1 MLEPNAVYM
10 YALAAPRTKSTRRK
24 PKATADSQKLVAAS
38 TQAETAAPTATTS
51 SSSSPSRSPS
61 PRLASRARPAQLNP
75 PSRAASGTWLQLQA
89 APSRPPLAYLGSIM
103 ECLTASFARNVGK
116 EYNFVCSTKLGS
128 ENQWV
133 SRRICCYV
141 PSSTTSSQRHKFTT
155 TAYPISPNTG
165 RRSRWRSFAASLNL
179 EDGPAPSDSTSSS
192 PEQAT
197 EVDRTTDG
205 DASEDLLS
213 RKLGPNEL
221 KSLLADSERNKLL
234 RRLSEANQYNRF
246 LKRQLQIKDDAVVK
260 FKSELA
266 VLELELQ
273 ALVGLA
279 TEIANFDVPLG
290 SRKINGKYIQSHLL
304 SRLEAIHDKVMEQIK
319 DVDSLKPQEI
329 SVYWVGMA
337 ENVQIMGSFDGWSQ
351 GETMSMEYSGD
362 YGRFSA
368 TLKLRP
374 GRYEIKFLVDGEWR
388 LSPEYPVAGEGLTQ
402 NNILI
407 VE

>member
-1 MLEPNAVYM
+1 MPNPNAVCLLSLTPRPHPP
-10 YALAAPRTKSTRRK
+10 ASPLLAQIRRGES
-24 PKATADSQKLVAAS
+24 DSRQPKLVAAS
-38 TQAETAAPTATTS
+38 PA
-51 SSSSPSRSPS
+51 SRDGRADGHHELFLAPS
-61 PRLASRARPAQLNP
+61 PRPASRARPTQLNP

-89 APSRPPLAYLGSIM
+89 APSPCISRTIRGRYLQGNIM
-103 ECLTASFARNVGK
+103 ECLTTSFARNVGK
-116 EYNFVCSTKLGS
+116 EYNFVCSSKLVS

-141 PSSTTSSQRHKFTT
+141 PSSTTSGQRHKFTT
-155 TAYPISPNTG
+155 MAYPISPNTG
-165 RRSRWRSFAASLNL
+165 RRSRWRSFAESLNL

-197 EVDRTTDG
+197 EVDRNTDG

-213 RKLGPNEL
+213 RKLGSNEL
-221 KSLLADSERNKLL
+221 KSLLADSERSKLL

-279 TEIANFDVPLG
+279 AEIANFDVPLG

-304 SRLEAIHDKVMEQIK
+304 SRLEAIHDKVMEQTK
-319 DVDSLKPQEI
+319 DVNSLKPQEI

-337 ENVQIMGSFDGWSQ
+337 E

>member
-1 MLEPNAVYM
+1 M
-10 YALAAPRTKSTRRK
+10 
-24 PKATADSQKLVAAS
+24 
-38 TQAETAAPTATTS
+38 
-51 SSSSPSRSPS
+51 SP
-61 PRLASRARPAQLNP
+61 
-75 PSRAASGTWLQLQA
+75 
-89 APSRPPLAYLGSIM
+89 I
-103 ECLTASFARNVGK
+103 
-116 EYNFVCSTKLGS
+116 
-128 ENQWV
+128 
-133 SRRICCYV
+133 I
-141 PSSTTSSQRHKFTT
+141 
-155 TAYPISPNTG
+155 G

-179 EDGPAPSDSTSSS
+179 EDGPTPSDYS
-192 PEQAT
+192 PEQ
-197 EVDRTTDG
+197 TTDG
-205 DASEDLLS
+205 DASENLLS
-213 RKLGPNEL
+213 QKLSSDEL
-221 KSLLADSERNKLL
+221 KSLLADSERRKLL
-234 RRLSEANQYNRF
+234 KRLSEANQYNRF
-246 LKRQLQIKDDAVVK
+246 LKRQLQLKDDAVVK

-266 VLELELQ
+266 SLELELQ

-279 TEIANFDVPLG
+279 EEIANFDVPLG

-304 SRLEAIHDKVMEQIK
+304 TRLEAVHGKVMEQIK

-388 LSPEYPVAGEGLTQ
+388 LSPEYPMAGEGLTQ
-402 NNILI
+402 NNILV

>member
-1 MLEPNAVYM
+1 
-10 YALAAPRTKSTRRK
+10 
-24 PKATADSQKLVAAS
+24 
-38 TQAETAAPTATTS
+38 
-51 SSSSPSRSPS
+51 
-61 PRLASRARPAQLNP
+61 
-75 PSRAASGTWLQLQA
+75 
-89 APSRPPLAYLGSIM
+89 M
-103 ECLTASFARNVGK
+103 ECLTTSFARNVGK
-116 EYNFVCSTKLGS
+116 EYNFVCSSKLVS
-128 ENQWV
+128 ESQWV
-133 SRRICCYV
+133 PKRICCHV
-141 PSSTTSSQRHKFTT
+141 PSSTTSGQRHKCTAM
-155 TAYPISPNTG
+155 AYPSPNIG

-192 PEQAT
+192 SEQT
-197 EVDRTTDG
+197 TGVDGTANV

-213 RKLGPNEL
+213 KRLSSDEL
-221 KSLLADSERNKLL
+221 KSLLADSERSKLL

-260 FKSELA
+260 FNSELA

-279 TEIANFDVPLG
+279 EEIANFDVPLG

-304 SRLEAIHDKVMEQIK
+304 SRLEAIHGKVMEQIK

-388 LSPEYPVAGEGLTQ
+388 LSPEYPIAGEGMMQ
-402 NNILI
+402 NNILV

>member
-1 MLEPNAVYM
+1 
-10 YALAAPRTKSTRRK
+10 
-24 PKATADSQKLVAAS
+24 
-38 TQAETAAPTATTS
+38 
-51 SSSSPSRSPS
+51 
-61 PRLASRARPAQLNP
+61 
-75 PSRAASGTWLQLQA
+75 
-89 APSRPPLAYLGSIM
+89 M

-116 EYNFVCSTKLGS
+116 EHNFVCSSKLGS

-133 SRRICCYV
+133 PRRICCYV
-141 PSSTTSSQRHKFTT
+141 PSSTNSSHEHKFTT
-155 TAYPISPNTG
+155 TTYPMSPIIG
-165 RRSRWRSFAASLNL
+165 RRRRSRWRSFAASLNL
-179 EDGPAPSDSTSSS
+179 EDGPTPSDYSS
-192 PEQAT
+192 EQ
-197 EVDRTTDG
+197 TTDG
-205 DASEDLLS
+205 DASENLLS
-213 RKLGPNEL
+213 QKLSSDEL
-221 KSLLADSERNKLL
+221 KSLLADSERSKLL

-246 LKRQLQIKDDAVVK
+246 LKRQLQLKDDTVVK

-266 VLELELQ
+266 SLELELQ

-279 TEIANFDVPLG
+279 EEIANFDVPLG

-304 SRLEAIHDKVMEQIK
+304 ARLEAVHGKVMEQIK

-388 LSPEYPVAGEGLTQ
+388 LSPEYPMDGEGMTQ
-402 NNILI
+402 NNILV

>member
-1 MLEPNAVYM
+1 MDCL
-10 YALAAPRTKSTRRK
+10 
-24 PKATADSQKLVAAS
+24 
-38 TQAETAAPTATTS
+38 TTS
-51 SSSSPSRSPS
+51 F
-61 PRLASRARPAQLNP
+61 
-75 PSRAASGTWLQLQA
+75 T
-89 APSRPPLAYLGSIM
+89 
-103 ECLTASFARNVGK
+103 RNVGAESNLRCQSK
-116 EYNFVCSTKLGS
+116 SVS
-128 ENQWV
+128 ENRCGT
-133 SRRICCYV
+133 RRFLCYF
-141 PSSTTSSQRHKFTT
+141 PSSTDSSQRLKFTT
-155 TAYPISPNTG
+155 MAYPMSPLVG

-192 PEQAT
+192 SEQT
-197 EVDRTTDG
+197 SDVHGTISG
-205 DASEDLLS
+205 DASENLLS
-213 RKLGPNEL
+213 RKLNSDEL
-221 KSLLADSERNKLL
+221 KSLLADSERSKIL

-246 LKRQLQIKDDAVVK
+246 LKRQLQIKDDAIVK

-279 TEIANFDVPLG
+279 EEIANFDVPSG

-304 SRLEAIHDKVMEQIK
+304 TRLEAIHDKVMEQIK

-351 GETMSMEYSGD
+351 GEAMSMEYSGD
-362 YGRFSA
+362 YARFSA

-388 LSPEYPVAGEGLTQ
+388 LSPEYPIAGEGMTQ
-402 NNILI
+402 NNILV

>member
-1 MLEPNAVYM
+1 
-10 YALAAPRTKSTRRK
+10 
-24 PKATADSQKLVAAS
+24 
-38 TQAETAAPTATTS
+38 
-51 SSSSPSRSPS
+51 
-61 PRLASRARPAQLNP
+61 
-75 PSRAASGTWLQLQA
+75 
-89 APSRPPLAYLGSIM
+89 M
-103 ECLTASFARNVGK
+103 ECLTTSFARNVGK
-116 EYNFVCSTKLGS
+116 EHNFVCSSKLAS

-133 SRRICCYV
+133 PRRICCYA
-141 PSSTTSSQRHKFTT
+141 PSLTNFSQRHKFTAI
-155 TAYPISPNTG
+155 AYPMSPIIG

-192 PEQAT
+192 SDQTA
-197 EVDRTTDG
+197 DG
-205 DASEDLLS
+205 DAPENLLS
-213 RKLGPNEL
+213 QKLSSDEL
-221 KSLLADSERNKLL
+221 KSLLADSERSKLL

-246 LKRQLQIKDDAVVK
+246 LKRQLQLKDDAVIK

-266 VLELELQ
+266 ALELELQ

-279 TEIANFDVPLG
+279 KEIANFDVPLR
-290 SRKINGKYIQSHLL
+290 SRKINGKYIQSLLL
-304 SRLEAIHDKVMEQIK
+304 SRLEAVHGKIMEQVK

-388 LSPEYPVAGEGLTQ
+388 LSPEYPMAGEGMMQ
-402 NNILI
+402 NNILV